1 MMAVLVAKTHQAA
14 KKVLSPQDPRRQL
27 TTMVAR
33 PQQSQ
38 ATTMEQQIHTMVSRI
53 PQQPI
58 PHRRHNRRPT
68 TLTTISG
75 ATVPVGPAPT
85 VVVAATTTA
94 SGAVMATTIKFAA

>member
-1 MMAVLVAKTHQAA
+1 MAVLVAKTHQAA

-38 ATTMEQQIHTMVSRI
+38 ATTME
-53 PQQPI
+53 QPI